1 MGAAPLLLL
10 VDKMCVALAR
20 AWGGD
25 SIGGS
30 RPKLSLPWLKLSL
43 PWLKLSLPWLKL
55 SLPLLPGLALMLSR
69 SGLSLLLLL
78 LLPAPSL
85 LLPLRLD
92 LEAAL
97 LLDAAS

>member
-1 MGAAPLLLL
+1 MGTAPLLLL

-25 SIGGS
+25 SMGGN
-30 RPKLSLPWLKLSL
+30 R
-43 PWLKLSLPWLKL
+43 LKL

-78 LLPAPSL
+78 LLPDPSL